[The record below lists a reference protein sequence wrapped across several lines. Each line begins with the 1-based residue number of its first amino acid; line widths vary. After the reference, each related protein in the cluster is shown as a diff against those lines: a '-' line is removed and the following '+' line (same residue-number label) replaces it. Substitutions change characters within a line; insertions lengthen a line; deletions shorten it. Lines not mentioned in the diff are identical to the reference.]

1 MRFSRD
7 RRGQSVVVGT
17 VILFGFLILALS
29 LYQVQIVPQENTQ
42 VEFDHSQQVEG
53 EFLDVRNAVLSAS
66 RTGTGR
72 STSVKLGTRYPQRTF
87 ALNPPPAFGR
97 LSTSAPRELRVE
109 NATVEGG
116 SNVVDYWQNRTNMDG
131 AIAFDTRSL
140 RYSPEYNELR
150 DSPDLVYENSFVVA
164 EFDNTALGRSGQ
176 TVVDSDNRIRL
187 IALNGN
193 IDESDTRRTSVD
205 PDALSQSR
213 RSVRLTSAGGD
224 PIVLELPTD
233 VSPDRSGDLEQ
244 VWSDRLGTDVEE
256 VTVSG
261 GTVRIELDGAE
272 AYRLS
277 LGAVGVGDGTSAPNE
292 SDGYIT
298 KISSNNG
305 VAVAEVRDRYN
316 NPVEDAQVNI
326 SVDGAFEETTRTDG
340 EGRVSYEV
348 TDVSDVE
355 MEINAGTE
363 TWESVLFENVGVGAG
378 GGDRTESLLVAPDEA
393 VAFNGPG
400 SAEQGGFQLDVEN
413 QHDGAIRITDVT
425 VLPDDP
431 NLNGLSD
438 EAAGSGP
445 GRSELYVESAGGVV
459 GEKNVLLGLDQE
471 YTFVPNSGLR
481 LNLQRG
487 PEKRAYDI
495 GAEAYVDAETE
506 FAGAEV
512 PLGSNERAT
521 ITLAEF
527 YEVGQNTAN
536 VVNVVD
542 ETFSVTVGYK
552 IDGERRT
559 EQFVTTVTQGPVGQV
574 DLQDN
579 IEDSDG
585 SFEVTTDQYQNLAE
599 GWVVVE
605 NIDTGQ
611 TESFESSDGQTTTV
625 DSADAGGVAAGD
637 EIVATLY
644 ESDAEQNEL
653 DTDSTVVG
661 GEPFGVFVQGEES
674 LGNGGDIDADF
685 EVNSGSEVFSFDVN
699 VDRSGNSANYG
710 GTVTIDGGAFN
721 NEELTLTGAAAED
734 LGTGNEIDL
743 LNPDIYDS
751 VNEGG
756 LQSISEQLDSG
767 STVESLNNGGSVDLG
782 QPDVREQ

>member
-1 MRFSRD
+1 
-7 RRGQSVVVGT
+7 VVGT
-17 VILFGFLILALS
+17 VILFGFLIVALS
-29 LYQVQIVPQENTQ
+29 LYQVQVVPQENVD
-42 VEFDHSQQVEG
+42 VEFEHSQQVEG
-53 EFLDVRNAVLSAS
+53 EYLDVRNAVLSAS

-116 SNVVDYWQNRTNMDG
+116 PNVVDYWQNRTAMDG

-150 DSPDLVYENSFVVA
+150 DSPDLVYEHSLVVA
-164 EFDNTALGRSGQ
+164 EFENTALGRSGQ
-176 TVVDSDNRIRL
+176 TVVDSDNRLRL

-193 IDESDTRRTSVD
+193 VDESGTRRTSVD
-205 PDALSQSR
+205 PDSLSQR
-213 RSVRLTSAGGD
+213 QRSVRLTSTGGD
-224 PIVLELPTD
+224 PIVIELPTD
-233 VSPDRSGDLEQ
+233 TSPDRSADLEQ
-244 VWSDRLGTDVEE
+244 VWSDRLGTDVQG

-277 LGAVGVGDGTSAPNE
+277 LGAVGVGDGTSVPNE

-298 KISSNNG
+298 KVSSNNG

-316 NPVEDAQVNI
+316 NPVEGAQVNV

-378 GGDRTESLLVAPDEA
+378 GGGGTESLLVAPGEA

-400 SAEQGGFQLDVEN
+400 SAERGGFQLDVEN

-431 NLNGLSD
+431 TLDGLSD
-438 EAAGSGP
+438 EADGSGP
-445 GRSELYVESAGGVV
+445 GRSELYVESDSGAV
-459 GEKNVLLGLDQE
+459 GSKNVLLIVDQQ
-471 YTFVPNSGLR
+471 YTFVPNDGLQ

-487 PEKRAYDI
+487 PQQRAYDLND
-495 GAEAYVDAETE
+495 ETYVDVDTE
-506 FAGAEV
+506 FTGAEV
-512 PLGSNERAT
+512 SLGSNENAT

-527 YEVGQNTAN
+527 YEVGQSTAT
-536 VVNVVD
+536 VVD
-542 ETFSVTVGYK
+542 VVGERFSVTVGYK

-559 EQFVTTVTQGPVGQV
+559 EQFVKTVVDGDGADQANQVSSVAGTIDGSNIGGGGGSRVGFDISAEETVT
-574 DLQDN
+574 
-579 IEDSDG
+579 IEGFS
-585 SFEVTTDQYQNLAE
+585 VTT
-599 GWVVVE
+599 
-605 NIDTGQ
+605 
-611 TESFESSDGQTTTV
+611 
-625 DSADAGGVAAGD
+625 
-637 EIVATLY
+637 
-644 ESDAEQNEL
+644 QNEL
-653 DTDSTVVG
+653 DGVAFTDDGST
-661 GEPFGVFVQGEES
+661 FG
-674 LGNGGDIDADF
+674 
-685 EVNSGSEVFSFDVN
+685 GSEPP
-699 VDRSGNSANYG
+699 
-710 GTVTIDGGAFN
+710 TTI
-721 NEELTLTGAAAED
+721 
-734 LGTGNEIDL
+734 
-743 LNPDIYDS
+743 
-751 VNEGG
+751 
-756 LQSISEQLDSG
+756 
-767 STVESLNNGGSVDLG
+767 NGQVSVDLLEFDTNNIQNDLDEAFVDPG
-782 QPDVREQ
+782 SPDAKIIVTLQFSDGTSLELGIS